1 MSNIGHS
8 AARAVAS
15 KAIDV
20 VLKNVDKNREEG
32 VCKLIDFMQKYMS
45 EEKLHE
51 MTSQEKLPTVPLH
64 PYKQADY
71 GVLSLL

>member
-45 EEKLHE
+45 EEKLD
-51 MTSQEKLPTVPLH
+51 VN
-64 PYKQADY
+64 
-71 GVLSLL
+71 